1 MLKTFLRVLLV
12 LVVSCGITSRAT
24 AQKDQILLNV
34 SYDPT
39 RELYE
44 VLLAIN
50 ELGEDRFEVVR
61 PSVRVVADPRDGDR
75 QSGRETGHP
84 CPGAGLPGLPVQRGR
99 TDNRRETLLPSAF
112 ASGSCIVC
120 HVLSQAHL
128 MHHRCYVWRVAE
140 RPTDAL
146 QRWWHLRANS

>member
-61 PSVRVVADPRDGDR
+61 PSVRVVADP
-75 QSGRETGHP
+75 P
-84 CPGAGLPGLPVQRGR
+84 
-99 TDNRRETLLPSAF
+99 
-112 ASGSCIVC
+112 
-120 HVLSQAHL
+120 
-128 MHHRCYVWRVAE
+128 
-140 RPTDAL
+140 
-146 QRWWHLRANS
+146 